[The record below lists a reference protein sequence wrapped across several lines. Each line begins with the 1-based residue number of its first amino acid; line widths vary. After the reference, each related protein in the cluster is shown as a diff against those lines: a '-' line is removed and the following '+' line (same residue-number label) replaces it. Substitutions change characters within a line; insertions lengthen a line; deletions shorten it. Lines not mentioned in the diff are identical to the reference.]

1 MSVEPKELC
10 RSFMEEVLSG
20 GELDRI
26 DEFVSADVV
35 EHEEVPGQPPGRDGV
50 RAFLEMTHAAF
61 PDFRV
66 EIEQLL
72 AEGDTVVIRSR
83 FLGTHEGEFMGIPAT
98 GREMDMAVID
108 ILRVADDKI
117 VEHWGITDTMAMMEQ
132 LGAIDAA
139 PPASA

>member
-26 DEFVSADVV
+26 DEFVSADVI
-35 EHEEVPGQPPGRDGV
+35 EHEEMPDQPPGRDGV
-50 RAFLEMTHAAF
+50 RALFEMTHAAF

-132 LGAIDAA
+132 LGAIEG
-139 PPASA
+139 PPAAA